1 MYPIF
6 FIHSSFDRHLDC
18 FHVCC
23 CEHWGGMYFFEL
35 WFSVDIRPGVRL
47 LECIAALLLVFQ
59 GTSILFSAAEAPTCS
74 LKVTTVGKHSHTQR
88 NTVLF
93 CLVTLFWSVY
103 FMFLKD
109 LCLVLLILS
118 TVLLSFHFSHY
129 FYCLP
134 PSFCGLTML
143 LSFFFPP
150 NFSSYTLTPFI
161 PSVSCFP
168 INIVKVL
175 ISLMRCFSTNL
186 DIVIQH
192 KP

>member
-1 MYPIF
+1 M
-6 FIHSSFDRHLDC
+6 C
-18 FHVCC
+18 
-23 CEHWGGMYFFEL
+23 FFEL
-35 WFSVDIRPGVRL
+35 WFSVDIRPAVRL
-47 LECIAALLLVFQ
+47 LELRAALLLVFQ
-59 GTSILFSAAEAPTCS
+59 GTSTLFSTAQAPTCS
-74 LKVTTVGKHSHTQR
+74 LKVTSVGKKFPHSAEHSAF
-88 NTVLF
+88 L
-93 CLVTLFWSVY
+93 LSY
-103 FMFLKD
+103 SFLKFVCNVSKGPVFGFVNFVHCFA
-109 LCLVLLILS
+109 LF
-118 TVLLSFHFSHY
+118 SFLPL

-143 LSFFFPP
+143 LFFFSP